1 MRHTAIARRRIHIDL
16 HPGLWSVLALI
27 CETDVADVS
36 LALELIESEAVVVAS
51 ASALTS
57 AERQQ

>member
-1 MRHTAIARRRIHIDL
+1 MRHTAIAPRKIYIDL
-16 HPGLWSVLALI
+16 HSGLLSVLALI
-27 CETDVADVS
+27 CEIDVAAVS